1 MSWLIEIA
9 LGVCLIILAG
19 GLVNA
24 INTYVTN
31 RSKLKKREMEN
42 PQSKGEKDDL
52 QARLDEIE
60 RRLTDVQDV
69 MIALSE
75 KFDRWEREKEKL

>member
-24 INTYVTN
+24 INTYVSN

>member
-19 GLVNA
+19 GAVNA
-24 INTYVTN
+24 VNTYISS
-31 RSKLKKREMEN
+31 RAK
-42 PQSKGEKDDL
+42 QEKQGGAGSRKDQEGTL
-52 QARLDEIE
+52 ELRLSEVE

-75 KFDRWEREKEKL
+75 KFDRWEQEKAKS

>member
-9 LGVCLIILAG
+9 LGVCLIILVS
-19 GLVNA
+19 GLVNWVNGY
-24 INTYVTN
+24 IDI
-31 RSKLKKREMEN
+31 KKRTRE
-42 PQSKGEKDDL
+42 GELKL
-52 QARLDEIE
+52 GKQGAGNLEERLAEIE

-75 KFDRWEREKEKL
+75 KFDHWEREKDKLG